1 MATKRFIKRKKYSD
15 NRKNRQR
22 VRIKNRPK
30 SRRNETQE
38 NGLIVRRSV
47 FRKKDTKRAGV
58 DELGATSNIIDHN
71 FLFDEPSHLADV
83 ESKII
88 GSNAAVYYVEPT
100 FEYLS
105 PEWERFC
112 IDKTELDLPNL
123 YLETDYTS
131 ENDRFKDL
139 KINRKSVKKYQN
151 LVKKYLPPS
160 NETKKTEK
168 NILFS
173 KGYKYKQANYNKKDY
188 PFYIEIAI
196 KNKTNT
202 EFKDKLIEL
211 GLFEVFVEDYI
222 SSEKTMVTFNDNER
236 VPAFDISNWINTSDM
251 SFANESLT
259 VLKEDDEEVNNFT
272 YNLKKLNFSGFMRK
286 QIKKHMRTYD
296 EVLRKKLAY
305 SEELFY
311 RIDKFNDQTN
321 ELIQSFWIPADRN
334 IQLVDTQVLYGVK
347 YRYSCKVY
355 YLVLGS
361 VVNMVTNRKTKT
373 LSSTPSV
380 QLLEL
385 PYFEDTCRVVQP
397 PQPVPDV
404 EFHNDQHNRNKIK
417 VSIKLNSNDYEK
429 GFIPLEADELAQN
442 DLIAEYNKLKR
453 KNYFQYETEHAL
465 FEVFKMTVIPK
476 NYDEIDNFKVAEIR
490 HPYPSIACTFFDKIA
505 LDVPYYYVFRSIN
518 YHGLLSNPTSIYEI
532 KLTEDANET
541 FLHMDVVGF
550 YEEEMFQ
557 PTLKFSKLIQIIP
570 SSMHTVIKPEL
581 QEMLNPSVKNKIH
594 KVQLGLAEPAIW
606 GKRFKFRFTSTD
618 TGKKID
624 INVNVELTKDKTI
637 EDFK

>member
-1 MATKRFIKRKKYSD
+1 MAIKRFVKRKKYSD
-15 NRKNRQR
+15 NRRDRRKVNKK
-22 VRIKNRPK
+22 VRPK

-38 NGLIVRRSV
+38 NGLIRRKSV
-47 FRKKDTKRAGV
+47 FRKKDTEGV
-58 DELGATSNIIDHN
+58 GVNELGTTNDIIDHN
-71 FLFDEPSHLADV
+71 FLFDEPSHLTEV
-83 ESKII
+83 ENKII
-88 GSNAAVYYVEPT
+88 GSNAAVFYVEPT

-105 PEWERFC
+105 PEWERFS

-131 ENDRFKDL
+131 ENDRFREL
-139 KINRKSVKKYQN
+139 KINRKSVKIYQN
-151 LVKKYLPPS
+151 LITKYLPPS
-160 NETKKTEK
+160 NQTKESEK

-173 KGYKYKQANYNKKDY
+173 KGYKYKQTNYNKKDY

-196 KNKTNT
+196 KNKTKT
-202 EFKDKLIEL
+202 EFKDKLVEL

-222 SSEKTMVTFNDNER
+222 SSEKTTVTFNDNEQ
-236 VPAFDISNWINTSDM
+236 VPAFDMSNWINSSDM
-251 SFANESLT
+251 SFANESIT

-296 EVLRKKLAY
+296 EVLNKKLAY

-311 RIDKFNDQTN
+311 RIDKHNHDTN
-321 ELIQSFWIPADRN
+321 ELIQSFWMPADRS
-334 IQLVDTQVLYGVK
+334 IQLIDTQVKYGTK

-355 YLVLGS
+355 YLVVG
-361 VVNMVTNRKTKT
+361 NIINITTDRKSRT
-373 LSSTPSV
+373 LTSSPSV
-380 QLLEL
+380 QVLEL
-385 PYFEDTCRVVQP
+385 PYFEDTCRIVQP

-404 EFHNDQHNRNKIK
+404 QFHNDKYNKNKIK
-417 VSIKLNSNDYEK
+417 VSIKLNANDYEK
-429 GFIPLEADELAQN
+429 SFIPLEADELSQN
-442 DLIAEYNKLKR
+442 DLIEEYNKLKR

-465 FEVFKMTVIPK
+465 FEVFRMTEIPK
-476 NYDEIDNFKVAEIR
+476 NYDEIDNFKIAEIR
-490 HPYPSIACTFFDKIA
+490 HPYPSIAATFFDKINI
-505 LDVPYYYVFRSIN
+505 DTPYYYVFRSIN
-518 YHGLLSNPTSIYEI
+518 YHELLSNPTPIYEI
-532 KLTEDANET
+532 KLTEDADET
-541 FLHMDVVGF
+541 FLHMNVVGF

-557 PTLKFSKLIQIIP
+557 PTLKFSRLIQIIP
-570 SSMHTVIKPEL
+570 SSLHTVMKPEL
-581 QEMLNPSVKNKIH
+581 QESFGPSVKNKID
-594 KVQLGLAEPAIW
+594 KVQLGIVEPTIW